1 MHLLDPGLV
10 VTLELYAGNPS
21 SLVKVHWTTLSKLKI
36 DIYTNSTF
44 DRARL
49 RSWSLPMVLH
59 ATDVFRVSSYPVS
72 PDFATTAGHLHM
84 DKVKEETPDE
94 RGDELRLAAIHGD
107 VTWQSIPIIST
118 VLISYIAGS
127 F

>member
-1 MHLLDPGLV
+1 MEGAPITIAPLRGLPRLA
-10 VTLELYAGNPS
+10 TYAARLAAVARPPS
-21 SLVKVHWTTLSKLKI
+21 PNSK
-36 DIYTNSTF
+36 STF
-44 DRARL
+44 IRIQ
-49 RSWSLPMVLH
+49 RSIEPDSVAGRCQWCY
-59 ATDVFRVSSYPVS
+59 TVSSYPVS

>member
-1 MHLLDPGLV
+1 MLLVGIVIISRGL
-10 VTLELYAGNPS
+10 
-21 SLVKVHWTTLSKLKI
+21 KV
-36 DIYTNSTF
+36 Y
-44 DRARL
+44 
-49 RSWSLPMVLH
+49 
-59 ATDVFRVSSYPVS
+59 Y
-72 PDFATTAGHLHM
+72 DFATTAGHLHM